1 MRLLQ
6 KLTSDPNSADIFKEF
21 DLDGDGTID
30 RGELRLG
37 FKSAFGEVLTDADID
52 AIMAMADTD
61 GDGSVEYGEF
71 VQMGKVTQNLQLEL
85 NEFRG
90 AVKTKL
96 GDLQSAMEDK
106 VQTSIDALSAELEA
120 TREQIK
126 EEMAPRLADNAQS
139 TLEAHARVEAAEG
152 QLRLAEHTI
161 EWLGSVAEHAEE
173 AQHASAEAQA
183 QAVQELAA
191 SLEAQLGSA
200 AAGLT
205 AELEAVA
212 AAGRAEDARQAALIG
227 TLDEA
232 LVAEKARM
240 DSNVRAMRCLQVRCA
255 S

>member
-1 MRLLQ
+1 
-6 KLTSDPNSADIFKEF
+6 
-21 DLDGDGTID
+21 
-30 RGELRLG
+30 
-37 FKSAFGEVLTDADID
+37 
-52 AIMAMADTD
+52 MAMADSD
-61 GDGSVEYGEF
+61 GDGAVEYKEF
-71 VQMGKVTQNLQLEL
+71 VQMGEVTSNLQLEL
-85 NEFRG
+85 SSMGAGMEAAAKASGERIAELEGATAAKLG
-90 AVKTKL
+90 AVEAAVE
-96 GDLQSAMEDK
+96 GQ
-106 VQTSIDALSAELEA
+106 VQTSIDALSAELGA

-205 AELEAVA
+205 TELEAVA
-212 AAGRAEDARQAALIG
+212 AVGRAENARQAALIG

-232 LVAEKARM
+232 LLAEKARM